1 MSYKLI
7 CSQNIKAPLFPET
20 PTLSSKLCT
29 NPKNAYLC
37 DLLDYTNTTRIC
49 SMKPTQCIEISDWV
63 SCAGGLPLGSS
74 EQSPVTDLD
83 VDVLFECEMEPHE
96 GSSHQDIIT
105 VRIPF
110 LNYFYCKLA
119 FLFNLLKHLCFHYFL
134 TDSPTG

>member
-1 MSYKLI
+1 MSACVI
-7 CSQNIKAPLFPET
+7 SET

-83 VDVLFECEMEPHE
+83 VDVLFECEMDPHE
-96 GSSHQDIIT
+96 ASSHQNIIT
-105 VRIPF
+105 VSYINF
-110 LNYFYCKLA
+110 KWFTIVVEY
-119 FLFNLLKHLCFHYFL
+119 LF
-134 TDSPTG
+134 